1 MRMVAGDDDDGL
13 CCGSLRSEGAA
24 LFKARHFQK
33 IQYSKELVHWREDFR
48 RYFPAILALSSRHF
62 ATFLPAILATFPPRS
77 KDIFCKI
84 LLVSP
89 RAPCLLHSCFVITSQ
104 QHTLR
109 SSWQW

>member
-1 MRMVAGDDDDGL
+1 MTMMGCAVEA
-13 CCGSLRSEGAA
+13 CGSEGAA

-62 ATFLPAILATFPPRS
+62 ATFLPAILATFPPRI

-84 LLVSP
+84 LLYSP
-89 RAPCLLHSCFVITSQ
+89 RACTLLASFL
-104 QHTLR
+104 LR
-109 SSWQW
+109 HHLTTTHAS